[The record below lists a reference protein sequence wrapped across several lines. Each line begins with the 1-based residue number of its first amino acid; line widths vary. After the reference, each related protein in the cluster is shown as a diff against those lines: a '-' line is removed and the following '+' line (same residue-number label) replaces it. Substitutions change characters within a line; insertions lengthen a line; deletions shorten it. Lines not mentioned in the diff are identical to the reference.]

1 MIDPTQR
8 RALTLICGRSGS
20 GKTEFA
26 LRYLV
31 NSQAVVRF
39 VFDAD
44 GQMASRLN
52 LEAASTPEEL
62 EADLAAGW
70 VVFNPSTMFPGR
82 RPDAMRFFAKWAWT
96 ASERGPGRKILLV
109 DEVWKY
115 CTPQG
120 IPQELAECVQDGRV
134 RGLEMVFC
142 TQTPNR
148 IHASIANEVTELVSF
163 RLGSETVAAS
173 LVQYGVDPARVM
185 TLPAGSFRSWNIE
198 NGGAELAGKVF
209 G

>member
-31 NSQAVVRF
+31 NSAAVVRF
-39 VFDAD
+39 VFDPD
-44 GQMASRLN
+44 GQMSARLN
-52 LEAASTPEEL
+52 LDAASTPEEL
-62 EADLAAGW
+62 EEDLASGW
-70 VVFNPSTMFPGR
+70 VVFDPTAMFTGR
-82 RPDAMRFFAKWAWT
+82 RADALRFFSRWAWT

-115 CTPQG
+115 CNPQG

-134 RGLEMVFC
+134 RGLEMVVA

-148 IHASIANEVTELVSF
+148 LHASIANEVTELVSF
-163 RLGSETVAAS
+163 RLGADSVADAIR
-173 LVQYGVDPARVM
+173 QYGADPARVM
-185 TLPAGSFRSWNIE
+185 RLAPGQFVAWNIE
-198 NGGAELAGKVF
+198 EGGAELAGRVF
-209 G
+209 